1 LLILNTFRADHSVI
15 VSKRNVTKCL
25 LLIFWKLAT
34 KQKSGIKGEKF
45 LWFGLIG
52 NLNAIFNIQIMK
64 TRPYTNKLP
73 IGCYFDGARGST
85 DIEWN
90 IIEMALEFGWDDLD
104 ALKFNEDKDPDDL
117 NDDDYEML
125 SELSD
130 SAIDYLNEQESR
142 SYLYWQ
148 WNDGDFGLYPD
159 VNGAKEDCEFVSST
173 GPLWHTNQ
181 GYQIAKEYPPD
192 DYVGEWLHINERGN
206 CVLYVRDEK
215 GNDEEIWSC
224 V

>member
-1 LLILNTFRADHSVI
+1 
-15 VSKRNVTKCL
+15 
-25 LLIFWKLAT
+25 
-34 KQKSGIKGEKF
+34 
-45 LWFGLIG
+45 
-52 NLNAIFNIQIMK
+52 MK

-130 SAIDYLNEQESR
+130 SAIDYLNEQETR
-142 SYLYWQ
+142 SFLYWQ

-159 VNGAKEDCEFVSST
+159 VEGAKDHVGFTSWKR
-173 GPLWHTNQ
+173 G
-181 GYQIAKEYPPD
+181 KDYPPEN
-192 DYVGEWLHINERGN
+192 YIGEWLHINDHGN
-206 CVLYVRDEK
+206 CTLYVRTNK
-215 GNDEEIWSC
+215 GNDKEIWSC